1 MSPTDRLSERLPER
15 LAERL
20 FGATSFRLAA
30 AQTAIFVVL
39 FGVCGSVG
47 LLALRHADMRALEA
61 GIAAQVDRLREVQD
75 RAGAPGLAHAIDVL
89 QHDTEDWELRLSD
102 ASGARMAGDLPDARW
117 PEGLATRTLVEG
129 DQPHQPPE
137 TILAQT
143 AVLPGGLRLTVGR
156 DLGPRRAA
164 DALETAVLLGVL
176 ALATAVGLGLG
187 VVVSRRGLRRVD
199 EMRAA
204 IAAYAA
210 DDRAARAPVAQRGR
224 SDLDVLAG
232 ALNGLL
238 DRTTALT
245 EGLRRVSASIAHD
258 LRRPLAHHNQEI
270 ARALARP
277 PDVDA
282 LRKALAQAST
292 RVGEVLSL
300 FQAMLQL
307 AELEAGAPGLPR
319 ARIDLYAIAARVV
332 EAYAPGAQDGGR
344 TLALLGE
351 PGAFV
356 VAEDRLLARLVA
368 NLVENALTHTP
379 PGAAVVVR
387 TDPVGPRLIVS
398 DDGPGVPPEARE
410 AVFQPFH
417 RLDAARAT
425 PGSGLGLALVA
436 GAAQA
441 FGARVQAEDAAP
453 GLRVV
458 VDFTRDR
465 P

>member
-1 MSPTDRLSERLPER
+1 MSRTEARPER
-15 LAERL
+15 LHERL
-20 FGATSFRLAA
+20 LRATSFRLAV
-30 AQTAIFVVL
+30 AQTAIFVAL
-39 FGVCGSVG
+39 FGLCGGAG
-47 LLALRHADMRALEA
+47 LLALRQADARALEA
-61 GIAAQVDRLREVQD
+61 GIGAQLDRLREVHD
-75 RAGAPGLAHAIDVL
+75 RAGVTGLARAIDVL
-89 QHDTEDWELRLSD
+89 QHDTDDWELRLSD
-102 ASGARMAGDLPDARW
+102 GSGRRLAGDLPDARW
-117 PEGLATRTLVEG
+117 PDGLADRTLVEG
-129 DQPHQPPE
+129 DRADELPE
-137 TILAQT
+137 TIRAET

-164 DALETAVLLGVL
+164 DALEGAVLAGVL

-187 VVVSRRGLRRVD
+187 VAVSQRGLRRVD

-204 IAAYAA
+204 VAAYAA
-210 DDRAARAPVAQRGR
+210 GDRAARAPVAVRGR
-224 SDLDVLAG
+224 SDLDGLAL

-277 PDVDA
+277 ADADA
-282 LRKALAQAST
+282 LRSALAQAST
-292 RVGEVLSL
+292 RVTEVLSL

-319 ARIDLYAIAARVV
+319 TRIDLYAVAARVA

-344 TLALLGE
+344 TLALFGE
-351 PGAFV
+351 PGALV
-356 VAEDRLLARLVA
+356 TAEDRLLGRLIA

-379 PGAAVVVR
+379 PGAEVELRVEAA
-387 TDPVGPRLIVS
+387 GPRLVVR
-398 DDGPGVPPEARE
+398 DDGPGVEAGERE

-417 RLDAARAT
+417 RGDAARAT

-436 GAAQA
+436 AATQA
-441 FGARVQAEDAAP
+441 FGGRVWAEGAAP

-458 VDFTRDR
+458 VDFGAQSK
-465 P
+465 